1 MLTIAHPAAVPPGC
15 YPCRSSRGIW
25 TTNRIFAVISIVA
38 VIAALPRHTA
48 AAAFVQDANLPGFT
62 TSSDDS
68 HVSYIVTLAD
78 DCESPADACEAL
90 ARKNGGTVGLVY
102 EEIFPGCLLTL
113 YHPVAWQAQAQA
125 QAQDEF
131 ITALSDSSEVEF
143 VEEEQLYFAI
153 GEGNIIDPMLDQ
165 PTLAHQHGEG
175 NVFDPNFEIQMS
187 ERAPTWGLDR
197 IDQCSL
203 PLDGQFTKQNAS
215 GVTVWILDTGIR
227 GDHEEF
233 DGIINATDTCHFSV
247 ISSEP
252 DALKDGKGHG

>member
-1 MLTIAHPAAVPPGC
+1 MLAIAHPAAVPPGC

-25 TTNRIFAVISIVA
+25 TTNRVLAVISIVA

-90 ARKNGGTVGLVY
+90 ASENGGTVGHVY
-102 EEIFPGCLLTL
+102 EIFPGCLLTL
-113 YHPVAWQAQAQA
+113 PVAWQAQAQA

-175 NVFDPNFEIQMS
+175 NVFDPNFEIQAS
-187 ERAPTWGLDR
+187 EPAPTWGLDR

-215 GVTVWILDTGIR
+215 GVTMWILDTGIR

-247 ISSEP
+247 ISNEP
-252 DALKDGKGHG
+252 DALKDVKGHG